1 MSLMISHRSPLADV
15 RRLNRMLDQ
24 AFTAWPFSNGADLA
38 TGWIPAT
45 DIVETA
51 DGLRLVVELPGIR
64 PEEVKITLENYA
76 LTIKGEKK
84 QMVEENSRVHRFER
98 SYGSFERTF
107 TLPNTLDPD
116 RVAATFEHGVL
127 TITLPK
133 AEKARAREIQVKVN

>member
-133 AEKARAREIQVKVN
+133 AEKARAREIQVKVS